1 MRICYKNILQTGIQT
16 THLLG
21 CWLVSAKLLL
31 DNHWW
36 LVWLANITSLKLSI
50 RDICRQASQLQQVE
64 THSPSK
70 YCKTLPNIDKHR
82 LHVWTPPW
90 QARNRPSIKQ
100 IKPIFY
106 TLPIWKFW
114 AIVAVWAHPA
124 VPPADTGTM
133 HREYNNATSSIGL
146 GETVGEERAGI
157 LILLSKCWSWK
168 CSFHRYWNFSPPL

>member
-1 MRICYKNILQTGIQT
+1 MNKDWGFNFLF
-16 THLLG
+16 
-21 CWLVSAKLLL
+21 
-31 DNHWW
+31 
-36 LVWLANITSLKLSI
+36 
-50 RDICRQASQLQQVE
+50 QQVGQLVE
-64 THSPSK
+64 MSIVLIDFRNVKEILCDFYHIRHILRVL
-70 YCKTLPNIDKHR
+70 CNIIQHR

-90 QARNRPSIKQ
+90 PPRNRPSIKQ

-133 HREYNNATSSIGL
+133 HREYNNATTSIGH